1 MVQIPDPFQ
10 VLKTFNPPYRR
21 IISLIPSVTES
32 LFDLGADEQIAGITS
47 YCVSPRPQVFRK
59 PKIGGTKNPDL
70 GKIRQLEPDLIIANV
85 EENRKEDVLELE
97 KLCDVYLNFPKS
109 VADTKVLLEHLALLT
124 GREAEPYLSAIDL
137 AVRGQ
142 KPRSGSVL
150 YLIWNDPYW
159 TIGEDTYIADM
170 LRLRGLQNAIQVPD
184 RRYFPLSSEQIEA
197 SGSEIVLLPS
207 EPFRFRELHRE
218 EFALRFPALPA
229 VRSGKILL
237 ADGRMTSWF
246 GTRTP
251 NGILYLNRLIP

>member
-1 MVQIPDPFQ
+1 MFQIPDPFQ
-10 VLKTFNPPYRR
+10 VLKTFHPPYRR

-47 YCVSPRPQVFRK
+47 FCVSPRPHVFQK

-70 GKIRQLEPDLIIANV
+70 QKIRELDPDLIIANV
-85 EENRKEDVLELE
+85 EENRKEDVEQLQ
-97 KLCDVYLNFPKS
+97 KTCDVYLNFPKS
-109 VADTKVLLEHLALLT
+109 VAETKVLLEHLALLT
-124 GREAEPYLSAIDL
+124 GRDAGSYLNAIDVAL
-137 AVRGQ
+137 REQ
-142 KPRSGSVL
+142 KPVGGSIL

-159 TIGEDTYIADM
+159 TIGEDTYITDM
-170 LRLRGLQNAIQVPD
+170 LRLHGLHNAIQIQD
-184 RRYFPLSSEQIEA
+184 RRYFPLSSEQIETCGA
-197 SGSEIVLLPS
+197 EVVLLPS

-246 GTRTP
+246 GTRTS
-251 NGILYLNRLIP
+251 NGISYLNRLIP